1 MQLAAFGQEVELK
14 KHGLSNIEGEL
25 SDLIQKNARL
35 QNQIRVIM
43 DDKEKDKAMFKE
55 ENEELSNIIRQDRK
69 EMKVVKDKITEL
81 KNIQKG
87 HDDLVNLLKSQK
99 QDVANEL
106 DELQLKYNEMLEKEK
121 EYKN

>member
-1 MQLAAFGQEVELK
+1 
-14 KHGLSNIEGEL
+14 
-25 SDLIQKNARL
+25 
-35 QNQIRVIM
+35 M

-106 DELQLKYNEMLEKEK
+106 DELQLKFNEMLEKEK
-121 EYKN
+121 DYKN